1 MNKLI
6 NDIQSFVNQVVFF
19 VIYAGVFSFIMFGCQ
34 PKEITDAVEV
44 VLFLQIP
51 DIEGSAVPVVQDC
64 ELIAKDLNMGG
75 ITKYAIPNIKD
86 TIRVSLSRGYYDFE
100 LKGTVLIGS
109 EQMQL
114 RGYLKSFTV
123 TAPMHDT
130 IACTISNN
138 HAGWVIAEIFFA
150 GTQTPQGKNYIG
162 DKYIVLYNNSPDTL
176 YSDGL
181 VLVESKLKNT
191 SEYTLTPDFRSS
203 AIGADALY
211 RIPAGSNKYPVAP
224 GGRILLVD
232 NAMDHTKAN
241 SNSYDLSHADWEWY
255 DQSTNP
261 NVTDVDNPDVPNLEK
276 IYCYTLTIWGP
287 NNQGNTSFAIGR
299 MPDTLTV
306 EQYLTQYRLDYDY
319 INVTIAGT
327 FNMSATTYLFPN
339 EWVIDAVNLCPSDTY
354 EWLVTDLS
362 LDAGYTYVAATG
374 SDKTRFGKSVRRKT
388 SATINHLKVL
398 QDSNNSTDDFQT
410 AQQANPYY
418 FDD

>member
-1 MNKLI
+1 
-6 NDIQSFVNQVVFF
+6 
-19 VIYAGVFSFIMFGCQ
+19 
-34 PKEITDAVEV
+34 
-44 VLFLQIP
+44 
-51 DIEGSAVPVVQDC
+51 
-64 ELIAKDLNMGG
+64 
-75 ITKYAIPNIKD
+75 
-86 TIRVSLSRGYYDFE
+86 
-100 LKGTVLIGS
+100 
-109 EQMQL
+109 
-114 RGYLKSFTV
+114 
-123 TAPMHDT
+123 
-130 IACTISNN
+130 
-138 HAGWVIAEIFFA
+138 
-150 GTQTPQGKNYIG
+150 
-162 DKYIVLYNNSPDTL
+162 
-176 YSDGL
+176 
-181 VLVESKLKNT
+181 
-191 SEYTLTPDFRSS
+191 
-203 AIGADALY
+203 
-211 RIPAGSNKYPVAP
+211 
-224 GGRILLVD
+224 
-232 NAMDHTKAN
+232 MDHTKAN

-410 AQQANPYY
+410 AQQADPYY